1 MSVGVRVILLV
12 EDNTM
17 GKYLHPYIE
26 SGTLG
31 VYICMDSSTKR
42 WTFTLSKFDEPFGVQ
57 FHFENF
63 WEPMSIGVKVILLV
77 GGDIVG
83 KHLHPYIESRTLRV
97 NTYVHYGYRL
107 INKEIDS
114 HITKNLTSLSAFG
127 SILKKKN
134 FGNRCRLV

>member
-1 MSVGVRVILLV
+1 MSVDVRVVLLV
-12 EDNTM
+12 KDDAM
-17 GKYLHPYIE
+17 GEHLYPYIGAE
-26 SGTLG
+26 TLG
-31 VYICMDSSTKR
+31 VYICTDSSAKR
-42 WTFTLSKFDEPFGVQ
+42 WTFTLSKFDEPFGVR

-83 KHLHPYIESRTLRV
+83 KYLHPYIESRTLRV

-114 HITKNLTSLSAFG
+114 HLTKNLTSLSAFG
-127 SILKKKN
+127 SILKK
-134 FGNRCRLV
+134 FSGNRCRLV

>member
-1 MSVGVRVILLV
+1 
-12 EDNTM
+12 
-17 GKYLHPYIE
+17 
-26 SGTLG
+26 
-31 VYICMDSSTKR
+31 MDLSTKR
-42 WTFTLSKFDEPFGVQ
+42 WTFTLSKFDEPFGVR

-107 INKEIDS
+107 IKKEIDS

-127 SILKKKN
+127 SILKN
-134 FGNRCRLV
+134 FLGTDVGWCEGHTLGWR

>member
-1 MSVGVRVILLV
+1 MSVGVRVVLLV
-12 EDNTM
+12 KDDAM
-17 GKYLHPYIE
+17 GEHLYPYIGAE
-26 SGTLG
+26 TLG

-42 WTFTLSKFDEPFGVQ
+42 WTFTLSKFDEPFGVR

-127 SILKKKN
+127 SILKKF